1 MTCSDVLRETM
12 PNSLAPIVRTL
23 SDRSSLSLARTSLF
37 NFVALLALV
46 FAAAAYSLV
55 YLAHEL
61 DHSEQQES
69 AFYTRKAVQSLEK
82 SLRVTVK
89 DYAFWSDA
97 YKHLHM
103 TVDSDWAYARG
114 NVGATLYQDFGFQGL
129 FVVDNDNG
137 TVYSVIK
144 GELQSIELSQWL
156 DQPLTEIIEQ
166 ARAGAENE
174 TPVTAFIN
182 VRGSPALVA
191 AAAITPGTDPT
202 VVPDGRPASVLIF
215 VDVLNS
221 AKLHA
226 IGDEFGVGKLHVATP
241 DDIGQTLVFPL
252 GDNGAAGSLHWEP
265 ARPGLRLMGVGLPL
279 LGLAALLVCLM
290 TWVILR
296 RTTAAALA
304 LDASHT
310 SLQDSQAALA
320 TSEARFRDVVEA
332 SSDWVWEI
340 DVGWRFTYLS
350 ERFESVTG
358 LTRQAWLGAAM
369 SDLLDTEADLLSQW
383 LSTPGRRVDI
393 SVQCRYIDAQGQERT
408 TRLSAREMPCG
419 GFRGTATDVTEEVEA
434 RRRIE
439 YLSQHDALTGLP
451 NRTRLQAFLDGKL
464 KALPSVEQPLV
475 MLSLDLDRFKPVND
489 LLGHAAGDRVL
500 NQVSGRLAACVRHGD
515 LVARVGGDEFVL
527 ILSDAGSQD
536 EVESLCLRLIES
548 IEQAIKIDEQE
559 VFISASIGIALAPTD
574 ARDATELLRYAD
586 IALYEA
592 KAAGRNTWRFYSGDM
607 NTRIIERRRLE
618 SDLRF
623 AIKHAELRLHFQPR
637 YRIADGQMVGAE
649 ALVRWQHPVRGLIA
663 PDTFIPIAE
672 ESGLILALS
681 DWVLATACACAAQWP
696 DTLFV
701 SVNLSPT
708 EFKRGNLVERVRH
721 ALGASGIEPARLE
734 VEMTESVMLEDA
746 VGALEVMRTL
756 KQLGIRIAMDDF
768 GTGYSSLSYL
778 RAFPFDGLKIDRS
791 FLTRLEESEDDKA
804 IIQAIVGLGR
814 ALALTVTA
822 EGIET
827 AEHLAMLKSVACEE
841 GQGYFLSRPLDIDAF
856 NGLLDD
862 YCADVSGK
870 NDSGSCQTVS

>member
-1 MTCSDVLRETM
+1 M
-12 PNSLAPIVRTL
+12 PNALAPIVRSL
-23 SDRSSLSLARTSLF
+23 SDRTSLSLARTSLF
-37 NFVALLALV
+37 RFMALLAVV

-61 DHSEQQES
+61 DRSEQAES

-103 TVDSDWAYARG
+103 TVDADWAFVRG
-114 NVGATLYQDFGFQGL
+114 NIGATLFDDFGFQGL
-129 FVVDNDNG
+129 FVVDDANR
-137 TVYSVIK
+137 TVYAVVD
-144 GELQSIELSQWL
+144 GQLQTVELNQWL
-156 DQPLTEIIEQ
+156 GGPITEILEL
-166 ARAGAENE
+166 ARAGADNE
-174 TPVTAFIN
+174 TPATAFIS

-202 VVPDGRPASVLIF
+202 VLPDGRTASVLIF
-215 VDVLNS
+215 IDILDS
-221 AKLHA
+221 AKLA
-226 IGDEFGVGKLHVATP
+226 VIGDEFGVDKLHVATA
-241 DDIGQTLVFPL
+241 DEIGKTLLFPL
-252 GDNGAAGSLHWEP
+252 GDNGSAGSLHWEP

-279 LGLAALLVCLM
+279 LGLAALLVCVM
-290 TWVILR
+290 TWVISR

-304 LDASHT
+304 LDASHS
-310 SLQDSQAALA
+310 SLQNSQNALA

-340 DVGWRFTYLS
+340 DAGWRFTYLS
-350 ERFESVTG
+350 ERFEGVTG
-358 LTRQAWLGAAM
+358 LVRNAWIGATM
-369 SDLLDTEADLLSQW
+369 NDLLETESGLLSQW
-383 LSTPGRRVDI
+383 LSAPERRPDI
-393 SVQCRYIDAQGQERT
+393 SVQCRYVDALGLERS
-408 TRLSAREMPCG
+408 TRLSARQMPCG

-439 YLSQHDALTGLP
+439 FLSQHDALTGLP
-451 NRTRLQAFLDGKL
+451 NRTRLQAFLEGKF
-464 KALPSVEQPLV
+464 KALSSLEQPLV

-500 NQVSGRLAACVRHGD
+500 NEVSARLADCVRHGD
-515 LVARVGGDEFVL
+515 LVARIGGDEFVL
-527 ILSDAGSQD
+527 ILTDAGTQD
-536 EVESLCLRLIES
+536 EVEALCKRLIES
-548 IEQAIKIDEQE
+548 IERTIRIDEQE
-559 VFISASIGIALAPTD
+559 VFVSASIGIAIAPTD
-574 ARDATELLRYAD
+574 TREATELLRYAD

-607 NTRIIERRRLE
+607 NARIIERRRLE
-618 SDLRF
+618 SDLRY
-623 AIKHAELRLHFQPR
+623 AIKHGELRLHFQPR

-649 ALVRWQHPVRGLIA
+649 ALVRWQHPARGLIA

-681 DWVLATACACAAQWP
+681 DWVLETACARAAQWP
-696 DTLFV
+696 EHLFV

-708 EFKRGNLVERVRH
+708 EFKRGNLVERARQ
-721 ALGASGIEPARLE
+721 ALATSGIDPARVELE
-734 VEMTESVMLEDA
+734 ITESVMLDDTD
-746 VGALEVMRTL
+746 GALEVMHTL
-756 KQLGIRIAMDDF
+756 KHLGLRIAMDDF

-791 FLTRLEESEDDKA
+791 FLTRLEESDDDKA

-827 AEHLAMLKSVACEE
+827 AEHLAVLKSVACEE

-856 NGLLDD
+856 NGLLDLH
-862 YCADVSGK
+862 A
-870 NDSGSCQTVS
+870 NLTQAPT

>member
-1 MTCSDVLRETM
+1 M
-12 PNSLAPIVRTL
+12 PNALTPTLRTF
-23 SDRSSLSLARTSLF
+23 SERTSLSLARTSLF
-37 NFVALLALV
+37 KFMALLALV
-46 FAAAAYSLV
+46 FATATYSLI
-55 YLAHEL
+55 YLAQEL
-61 DHSEQQES
+61 DRSEQTES
-69 AFYTRKAVQSLEK
+69 AFYTRKAMQSLEK

-103 TVDSDWAYARG
+103 QVDTDWAYARG

-129 FVVDNDNG
+129 FVVDDNNR
-137 TVYSVIK
+137 TAYSVVK
-144 GELQSIELSQWL
+144 GELYTAELAQWL
-156 DQPLTEIIEQ
+156 DQPITELIEQ

-202 VVPDGRPASVLIF
+202 VVPDDRQASVLIF
-215 VDVLNS
+215 IDILNS
-221 AKLHA
+221 TKLAA
-226 IGDEFGVGKLHVATP
+226 IGDDFGVGNLHVASHDEIDKTV
-241 DDIGQTLVFPL
+241 VFPL
-252 GDNGAAGSLHWEP
+252 GDRGAAGNLYWEP

-304 LDASHT
+304 LDASHE
-310 SLQDSQAALA
+310 SLQHSQSALA

-340 DVGWRFTYLS
+340 DADWRFTYLS

-358 LTRQAWLGAAM
+358 LTRDAWIGAAM
-369 SDLLDTEADLLSQW
+369 NDLLGTDAGLLSQW
-383 LSTPGRRVDI
+383 LCTPGRRPDL
-393 SVQCRYIDAQGQERT
+393 SVQCVYVDGQGQERT
-408 TRLSAREMPCG
+408 TRLSARQMSCG

-439 YLSQHDALTGLP
+439 FLSQHDALTGLP

-464 KALPSVEQPLV
+464 KTLPTPERPLA

-500 NQVSGRLAACVRHGD
+500 NEVSNRLTDCVRHGD
-515 LVARVGGDEFVL
+515 LVARVGGDEFML
-527 ILSDAGSQD
+527 ILTDAGAQD
-536 EVESLCLRLIES
+536 EVENLCRRLIASVER
-548 IEQAIKIDEQE
+548 AIRIDEQE
-559 VFISASIGIALAPTD
+559 VFISASIGIALAPND
-574 ARDATELLRYAD
+574 ARDVTELLRYAD

-592 KAAGRNTWRFYSGDM
+592 KAAGRNTWRFYSGEM
-607 NTRIIERRRLE
+607 NARIIERRRLE
-618 SDLRF
+618 SDLRY
-623 AIKHAELRLHFQPR
+623 AIKHGELRLHFQPR
-637 YRIADGQMVGAE
+637 YRIVDGQMVGAE

-672 ESGLILALS
+672 ESGLILSLS
-681 DWVLATACACAAQWP
+681 DWVLATACACAADWP
-696 DTLFV
+696 ENLFV
-701 SVNLSPT
+701 SVNLSPI
-708 EFKRGNLVERVRH
+708 EFKRGHLVQRVRH
-721 ALGASGIEPARLE
+721 ALSASGIDAARVELE
-734 VEMTESVMLEDA
+734 ITESVMLEDA
-746 VGALEVMRTL
+746 VGALEVMHTL
-756 KQLGIRIAMDDF
+756 KQLGLRIAMDDF

-791 FLTRLEESEDDKA
+791 FLTRLEDSEDDKA

-827 AEHLAMLKSVACEE
+827 AEHLTLLKAVACDE
-841 GQGYFLSRPLDIDAF
+841 GQGYFLSRPLDINAF
-856 NGLLDD
+856 NELLV
-862 YCADVSGK
+862 ADR
-870 NDSGSCQTVS
+870 QRLRPI

>member
-1 MTCSDVLRETM
+1 M
-12 PNSLAPIVRTL
+12 PNALAPIVRSL
-23 SDRSSLSLARTSLF
+23 SDRTSLSLARTSLF
-37 NFVALLALV
+37 RFMALLAVV

-61 DHSEQQES
+61 DRSEQAES

-103 TVDSDWAYARG
+103 TVDADWAFVRG
-114 NVGATLYQDFGFQGL
+114 NIGATLFDDFGFQGL
-129 FVVDNDNG
+129 FVVDDANH
-137 TVYSVIK
+137 TVYAVVD
-144 GELQSIELSQWL
+144 GQLQTVELNQWL
-156 DQPLTEIIEQ
+156 GGPITEILEQ
-166 ARAGAENE
+166 ARAGADNE
-174 TPVTAFIN
+174 TPATAFIN
-182 VRGSPALVA
+182 VHGSPALVA

-202 VVPDGRPASVLIF
+202 VLPDGRTASVLIF
-215 VDVLNS
+215 IDILDS
-221 AKLHA
+221 AKLSV
-226 IGDEFGVGKLHVATP
+226 IGDEFGVDKLHVATA
-241 DDIGQTLVFPL
+241 DEIGKTLLFPL
-252 GDNGAAGSLHWEP
+252 GANGSAGSLHWEP

-279 LGLAALLVCLM
+279 LGLAALLVCVM
-290 TWVILR
+290 TWVISR

-304 LDASHT
+304 LDASHS
-310 SLQDSQAALA
+310 SLQNSQNALA

-340 DVGWRFTYLS
+340 DAGWRFTYLS
-350 ERFESVTG
+350 ERFEGVTG
-358 LTRQAWLGAAM
+358 LVRNAWIGATM
-369 SDLLDTEADLLSQW
+369 NDLLETESGLLSQW
-383 LSTPGRRVDI
+383 LSAPERRPDI
-393 SVQCRYIDAQGQERT
+393 SVQCRYVDALGLERS
-408 TRLSAREMPCG
+408 TRLSARQMPCG

-439 YLSQHDALTGLP
+439 FLSQHDALTGLP
-451 NRTRLQAFLDGKL
+451 NRTRLQAFLEGKF
-464 KALPSVEQPLV
+464 KALSSLEQPLV

-500 NQVSGRLAACVRHGD
+500 NEVSARLADCVRHGD
-515 LVARVGGDEFVL
+515 LVARIGGDEFVL
-527 ILSDAGSQD
+527 ILTDAGTQD
-536 EVESLCLRLIES
+536 EVEALCKRLIES
-548 IEQAIKIDEQE
+548 IERTIRIDEQE
-559 VFISASIGIALAPTD
+559 VFVSASIGIAIAPTD
-574 ARDATELLRYAD
+574 TREATELLRYAD

-607 NTRIIERRRLE
+607 NARIIERRRLE
-618 SDLRF
+618 SDLRY
-623 AIKHAELRLHFQPR
+623 AIKHGELRLHFQPR

-681 DWVLATACACAAQWP
+681 DWVLETACARAAQWP
-696 DTLFV
+696 EHLFV

-708 EFKRGNLVERVRH
+708 EFKRGNLVERARQ
-721 ALGASGIEPARLE
+721 ALATSGINPARVELE
-734 VEMTESVMLEDA
+734 ITESVMLDDTD
-746 VGALEVMRTL
+746 GALEVMHTL
-756 KQLGIRIAMDDF
+756 KHLGLRIAMDDF

-791 FLTRLEESEDDKA
+791 FLTRLEESDDDKA

-827 AEHLAMLKSVACEE
+827 AEHLALLKSVACEE

-856 NGLLDD
+856 NGLLDLH
-862 YCADVSGK
+862 A
-870 NDSGSCQTVS
+870 NLTQAPT

>member
-1 MTCSDVLRETM
+1 M
-12 PNSLAPIVRTL
+12 PNALAPIVRSL
-23 SDRSSLSLARTSLF
+23 SDRTSLSLARTSLF
-37 NFVALLALV
+37 RFMALLAVV

-61 DHSEQQES
+61 DRSEQAES

-103 TVDSDWAYARG
+103 TVDADWAFVRG
-114 NVGATLYQDFGFQGL
+114 NIGATLFDDFGFQGL
-129 FVVDNDNG
+129 FVVDDANR
-137 TVYSVIK
+137 TVYAVVD
-144 GELQSIELSQWL
+144 GQLQTVELNQWL
-156 DQPLTEIIEQ
+156 GGPITEILEQ
-166 ARAGAENE
+166 ARAGADNE
-174 TPVTAFIN
+174 TPATAFIN
-182 VRGSPALVA
+182 VHGSPALVA

-202 VVPDGRPASVLIF
+202 VLPDGRTASVLIF
-215 VDVLNS
+215 IDILDS
-221 AKLHA
+221 AKLSV
-226 IGDEFGVGKLHVATP
+226 IGDEFGVDKLHVATA
-241 DDIGQTLVFPL
+241 DEIGKTLLFPL
-252 GDNGAAGSLHWEP
+252 GANGSAGSLHWEP

-279 LGLAALLVCLM
+279 LGLAALLVCVM
-290 TWVILR
+290 TWVISR

-304 LDASHT
+304 LDASHS
-310 SLQDSQAALA
+310 SLQNSQNALA

-340 DVGWRFTYLS
+340 DAGWRFTYLS
-350 ERFESVTG
+350 ERFEGVTG
-358 LTRQAWLGAAM
+358 LVRNAWIGATM
-369 SDLLDTEADLLSQW
+369 NDLLETESGLLSQW
-383 LSTPGRRVDI
+383 LSAPERRPDI
-393 SVQCRYIDAQGQERT
+393 SVQCRYVDALGLERS
-408 TRLSAREMPCG
+408 TRLAARQMPCG

-439 YLSQHDALTGLP
+439 FLSQHDALTGLP
-451 NRTRLQAFLDGKL
+451 NRTRLQAFLEGKF
-464 KALPSVEQPLV
+464 KALSSLEQPLV

-500 NQVSGRLAACVRHGD
+500 NEVSARLADCVRHGD
-515 LVARVGGDEFVL
+515 LVARIGGDEFVL
-527 ILSDAGSQD
+527 ILTDAGTQD
-536 EVESLCLRLIES
+536 EVEALCKRLIES
-548 IEQAIKIDEQE
+548 IERTIRIDEQE
-559 VFISASIGIALAPTD
+559 VFVSASIGIAIAPTD
-574 ARDATELLRYAD
+574 TREATELLRYAD

-607 NTRIIERRRLE
+607 NARIIERRRLE
-618 SDLRF
+618 SDLRY
-623 AIKHAELRLHFQPR
+623 AIKHGELRLHFQPR

-681 DWVLATACACAAQWP
+681 DWVLETACARAAQWP
-696 DTLFV
+696 EHLFV

-708 EFKRGNLVERVRH
+708 EFKRGNLVERARQ
-721 ALGASGIEPARLE
+721 ALATSGINPARVELE
-734 VEMTESVMLEDA
+734 ITESVMLDDTD
-746 VGALEVMRTL
+746 GALEVMHTL
-756 KQLGIRIAMDDF
+756 KHLGLRIAMDDF

-791 FLTRLEESEDDKA
+791 FLTRLEESDDDKA

-827 AEHLAMLKSVACEE
+827 AEHLALLKSVACEE
-841 GQGYFLSRPLDIDAF
+841 GQGYFLSRPLDIEAF
-856 NGLLDD
+856 NGLLDLH
-862 YCADVSGK
+862 A
-870 NDSGSCQTVS
+870 NLTQAPT

>member
-1 MTCSDVLRETM
+1 M
-12 PNSLAPIVRTL
+12 PNALAPIVRSL
-23 SDRSSLSLARTSLF
+23 SDRTSLSLARTSLF
-37 NFVALLALV
+37 RFMALLAVV

-61 DHSEQQES
+61 DRSEQAES

-103 TVDSDWAYARG
+103 TVDADWAFVRG
-114 NVGATLYQDFGFQGL
+114 NIGATLFDDFGFQGL
-129 FVVDNDNG
+129 FVVDDANR
-137 TVYSVIK
+137 TVYAVVD
-144 GELQSIELSQWL
+144 GQLQTVELNQWL
-156 DQPLTEIIEQ
+156 GGPITEILEQ
-166 ARAGAENE
+166 ARAGADNE
-174 TPVTAFIN
+174 TPATAFIN
-182 VRGSPALVA
+182 VHGSPALVA

-202 VVPDGRPASVLIF
+202 VLPDGRTASVLIF
-215 VDVLNS
+215 IDILDS
-221 AKLHA
+221 AKLSV
-226 IGDEFGVGKLHVATP
+226 IGDEFGVDKLHVATA
-241 DDIGQTLVFPL
+241 DEIGKTLLFPL
-252 GDNGAAGSLHWEP
+252 GANGSAVSLHWEP

-279 LGLAALLVCLM
+279 LGLAALLVCVM
-290 TWVILR
+290 TWVISR

-304 LDASHT
+304 LDASHS
-310 SLQDSQAALA
+310 SLQNSQNALA

-340 DVGWRFTYLS
+340 DAGWRFTYLS
-350 ERFESVTG
+350 ERFEGVTG
-358 LTRQAWLGAAM
+358 LVRNAWIGATM
-369 SDLLDTEADLLSQW
+369 NDLLETESGLLSQW
-383 LSTPGRRVDI
+383 LSAPERRPDI
-393 SVQCRYIDAQGQERT
+393 SVQCRYVDALGLERS
-408 TRLSAREMPCG
+408 TRLSARQMPCG

-439 YLSQHDALTGLP
+439 FLSQHDALTGLP
-451 NRTRLQAFLDGKL
+451 NRTRLQAFLEGKF
-464 KALPSVEQPLV
+464 KALSSLEQPLV

-500 NQVSGRLAACVRHGD
+500 NEVSARLADCVRHGD
-515 LVARVGGDEFVL
+515 LVARIGGDEFVL
-527 ILSDAGSQD
+527 ILTDAGTQD
-536 EVESLCLRLIES
+536 EVEALCKRLIES
-548 IEQAIKIDEQE
+548 IERTIRIDEQE
-559 VFISASIGIALAPTD
+559 VFVSASIGIAIAPTD
-574 ARDATELLRYAD
+574 TREATELLRYAD

-607 NTRIIERRRLE
+607 NARIIERRRLE
-618 SDLRF
+618 NDLRY
-623 AIKHAELRLHFQPR
+623 AIKHGELRLHFQPR

-681 DWVLATACACAAQWP
+681 DWVLETACARAAQWP
-696 DTLFV
+696 EHLFV

-708 EFKRGNLVERVRH
+708 EFKRGNLVERARQ
-721 ALGASGIEPARLE
+721 ALATSGINPARVELE
-734 VEMTESVMLEDA
+734 ITESVMLDDTD
-746 VGALEVMRTL
+746 GALEVMHTL
-756 KQLGIRIAMDDF
+756 KHLGLRIAMDDF

-791 FLTRLEESEDDKA
+791 FLTRLEESDDDKA

-827 AEHLAMLKSVACEE
+827 AEHLALLKSVACEE
-841 GQGYFLSRPLDIDAF
+841 GQGYFLSRPLDIEAF
-856 NGLLDD
+856 NGLLDLH
-862 YCADVSGK
+862 A
-870 NDSGSCQTVS
+870 NLTQAPT

>member
-1 MTCSDVLRETM
+1 M
-12 PNSLAPIVRTL
+12 PNALAPIVRSL
-23 SDRSSLSLARTSLF
+23 SDRTSLSLARTSLF
-37 NFVALLALV
+37 RFMALLAVV

-61 DHSEQQES
+61 DRSEQAES

-103 TVDSDWAYARG
+103 TVDADWAFVRG
-114 NVGATLYQDFGFQGL
+114 NIGATLFDDFGFQGL
-129 FVVDNDNG
+129 FVVDDANR
-137 TVYSVIK
+137 TVYAVVD
-144 GELQSIELSQWL
+144 GQLQTVELNQWL
-156 DQPLTEIIEQ
+156 GGPITEIVEQ
-166 ARAGAENE
+166 ARAGADNE
-174 TPVTAFIN
+174 TPATAFIS

-202 VVPDGRPASVLIF
+202 VLPDGRTASVLIF
-215 VDVLNS
+215 IDILDS
-221 AKLHA
+221 AKLA
-226 IGDEFGVGKLHVATP
+226 VIGDEFGVDKLHVATA
-241 DDIGQTLVFPL
+241 DEIGKTLLFPL
-252 GDNGAAGSLHWEP
+252 GDNGSAGSLHWEP

-279 LGLAALLVCLM
+279 LGLAALLVCVM
-290 TWVILR
+290 TWVISR

-304 LDASHT
+304 LDASHS
-310 SLQDSQAALA
+310 SLQNSQNALA

-340 DVGWRFTYLS
+340 DAGWRFTYLS
-350 ERFESVTG
+350 ERFEGVTG
-358 LTRQAWLGAAM
+358 LVRNAWIGATM
-369 SDLLDTEADLLSQW
+369 NDLLETESGLLSQW
-383 LSTPGRRVDI
+383 LSAPERRPDI
-393 SVQCRYIDAQGQERT
+393 SVQCRYVDALGLERS
-408 TRLSAREMPCG
+408 TRLSARQMPCG

-439 YLSQHDALTGLP
+439 FLSQHDALTGLP
-451 NRTRLQAFLDGKL
+451 NRTRLQAFLEGKF
-464 KALPSVEQPLV
+464 KALSSLEQPLV

-500 NQVSGRLAACVRHGD
+500 NEVSARLADCVRHGD
-515 LVARVGGDEFVL
+515 LVARIGGDEFVL
-527 ILSDAGSQD
+527 ILTDAGTQD
-536 EVESLCLRLIES
+536 EVEALCKRLIES
-548 IEQAIKIDEQE
+548 IERTIRIDEQE
-559 VFISASIGIALAPTD
+559 VFVSASIGIAIAPTD
-574 ARDATELLRYAD
+574 TREATELLRYAD

-607 NTRIIERRRLE
+607 NARIIERRRLE
-618 SDLRF
+618 SDLRY
-623 AIKHAELRLHFQPR
+623 AIKHGELRLHFQPR

-681 DWVLATACACAAQWP
+681 DWVLETACARAAQWP
-696 DTLFV
+696 EHLFV

-708 EFKRGNLVERVRH
+708 EFKRGNLVERARQ
-721 ALGASGIEPARLE
+721 ALATSGIDPARVELE
-734 VEMTESVMLEDA
+734 ITESVMLDDTD
-746 VGALEVMRTL
+746 GALEVMHTL
-756 KQLGIRIAMDDF
+756 KHLGLRIAMDDF

-791 FLTRLEESEDDKA
+791 FLTRLEDSDDDKA

-827 AEHLAMLKSVACEE
+827 AEHLALLKSVSCEE

-856 NGLLDD
+856 NGLLDLH
-862 YCADVSGK
+862 A
-870 NDSGSCQTVS
+870 NLTQAPT

>member
-1 MTCSDVLRETM
+1 M
-12 PNSLAPIVRTL
+12 PNSLTPMVRKL
-23 SDRSSLSLARTSLF
+23 SNRTSLSLTRTSLF
-37 NFVALLALV
+37 NFIALLTLV

-55 YLAHEL
+55 YLAHDL

-103 TVDSDWAYARG
+103 TVDSDWAYSRG

-129 FVVDNDNG
+129 FVVNDVNH
-137 TVYSVIK
+137 TVYAVIGGK
-144 GELQSIELSQWL
+144 LRSIELSQWL

-202 VVPDGRPASVLIF
+202 VIADDRPASVLIF
-215 VDVLNS
+215 VDILDS
-221 AKLHA
+221 AKLTT
-226 IGDEFGVGKLHVATP
+226 IGDDFGVSKLHVATA

-265 ARPGLRLMGVGLPL
+265 SRPGLRLMGVGLPL

-296 RTTAAALA
+296 RATAAALA
-304 LDASHT
+304 LDASHA
-310 SLQDSQAALA
+310 SLQDSQNALA

-340 DVGWRFTYLS
+340 DAQWRFTYLS

-358 LTRQAWLGAAM
+358 LARQAWIGAAM
-369 SDLLDTEADLLSQW
+369 SDLLDTEAGLLSQW
-383 LSTPGRRVDI
+383 LNTPGRCVDI
-393 SVQCRYIDAQGQERT
+393 SVQCRYFDAQGQERT

-419 GFRGTATDVTEEVEA
+419 GFRGTATDVTEEVES

-439 YLSQHDALTGLP
+439 FLSQHDALTGLP

-464 KALPSVEQPLV
+464 KALPHAGHPLV

-500 NQVSGRLAACVRHGD
+500 NEVSSRLTNCVRHGD
-515 LVARVGGDEFVL
+515 LVSRVGGDEFVL
-527 ILSDAGSQD
+527 ILSEAGTQD
-536 EVESLCLRLIES
+536 EVESLCKRLIES
-548 IEQAIKIDEQE
+548 IEHAIRIDEQE
-559 VFISASIGIALAPTD
+559 VFISASIGIAIAPDD
-574 ARDATELLRYAD
+574 AHEASELLRYAD

-592 KAAGRNTWRFYSGDM
+592 KAAGRNTWRFYSGEM

-618 SDLRF
+618 SDLRY

-637 YRIADGQMVGAE
+637 YRIADGLMVGAE
-649 ALVRWQHPVRGLIA
+649 ALVRWQHPQRGLIA

-672 ESGLILALS
+672 ESGLILSLS
-681 DWVLATACACAAQWP
+681 DWVLENACTCAAQWP

-721 ALGASGIEPARLE
+721 ALDSSGIDPSRLE
-734 VEMTESVMLEDA
+734 LEVTESVMLEDA
-746 VGALEVMRTL
+746 VGALEVMHTL

-791 FLTRLEESEDDKA
+791 FLTRLAESADDKA

-827 AEHLAMLKSVACEE
+827 AEHLAMLKAVDCDE
-841 GQGYFLSRPLDIDAF
+841 GQGYFLSRPLDLDTF
-856 NGLLDD
+856 NGLLGVDR
-862 YCADVSGK
+862 VIGK
-870 NDSGSCQTVS
+870 NDSASCQTVS

>member
-1 MTCSDVLRETM
+1 M
-12 PNSLAPIVRTL
+12 PNSLAPIVRSL
-23 SDRSSLSLARTSLF
+23 SDRTSLSLARTSLF
-37 NFVALLALV
+37 RFMALLAVV
-46 FAAAAYSLV
+46 FAVAAYSLIF
-55 YLAHEL
+55 LAQEL
-61 DHSEQQES
+61 DRSEQVES
-69 AFYTRKAVQSLEK
+69 AFYTRRAVQSLEK

-97 YKHLHM
+97 YRHLHVK
-103 TVDSDWAYARG
+103 VDDDWAFVRG
-114 NVGATLYQDFGFQGL
+114 NIGASLFDDFGFQGL
-129 FVVDNDNG
+129 FVVDDANR
-137 TVYSVIK
+137 TVYAVVD
-144 GELQSIELSQWL
+144 GQLQTVELTQWL
-156 DQPLTEIIEQ
+156 GGPITGIIEQ
-166 ARAGAENE
+166 ARAGADSE
-174 TPVTAFIN
+174 TSATTFIN

-202 VVPDGRPASVLIF
+202 VLPDGRPASVLIF
-215 VDVLNS
+215 VDILDS
-221 AKLHA
+221 AKLTA
-226 IGDEFGVGKLHVATP
+226 IGDEFGVDKLHIATP
-241 DDIGQTLVFPL
+241 DEIGKTLLLPL

-290 TWVILR
+290 SWVISR

-304 LDASHT
+304 LDASHS
-310 SLQDSQAALA
+310 SLQNSQNALA

-340 DVGWRFTYLS
+340 DGDWRFTYLS
-350 ERFESVTG
+350 ERFEGVTG
-358 LTRQAWLGAAM
+358 LVRDAWIGATIN
-369 SDLLDTEADLLSQW
+369 DLLETETGLLSQW
-383 LSTPGRRVDI
+383 LSAPGRRPDI
-393 SVQCRYIDAQGQERT
+393 SVQCRYVDALGLERS
-408 TRLSAREMPCG
+408 TRLSARQMPCG

-439 YLSQHDALTGLP
+439 FLSQHDALTGLP
-451 NRTRLQAFLDGKL
+451 NRTRLQAFLEGKF
-464 KALPSVEQPLV
+464 KAMPTSEQPLV

-500 NQVSGRLAACVRHGD
+500 NEVSSRLADCVRHGD
-515 LVARVGGDEFVL
+515 LVARIGGDEFVL
-527 ILSDAGSQD
+527 ILTDAGTQD
-536 EVESLCLRLIES
+536 EVEILCKRLIES
-548 IEQAIKIDEQE
+548 IERTIRIDEQE
-559 VFISASIGIALAPTD
+559 VFVSASIGIAIAPND
-574 ARDATELLRYAD
+574 AREAAELLRYAD

-607 NTRIIERRRLE
+607 NARIIERRRLE
-618 SDLRF
+618 SDLRYG
-623 AIKHAELRLHFQPR
+623 IKHGELRLYFQPR

-681 DWVLATACACAAQWP
+681 DWVLETACACAAQWP
-696 DTLFV
+696 EHLFV

-708 EFKRGNLVERVRH
+708 EFKRGNLVERTRQ
-721 ALGASGIEPARLE
+721 ALAVSGIDPARVELE
-734 VEMTESVMLEDA
+734 ITESVMLEDA
-746 VGALEVMRTL
+746 SGALEVMHTL
-756 KQLGIRIAMDDF
+756 KRLGLRIAMDDF

-791 FLTRLEESEDDKA
+791 FLTRLEESDDDKA
-804 IIQAIVGLGR
+804 IIHAIVGLGR

-841 GQGYFLSRPLDIDAF
+841 GQGYFLSRPLDFDGF
-856 NGLLDD
+856 NGLLGPH
-862 YCADVSGK
+862 ANVTQGA
-870 NDSGSCQTVS
+870 T

>member
-1 MTCSDVLRETM
+1 M
-12 PNSLAPIVRTL
+12 PNSLAPIVRKL
-23 SDRSSLSLARTSLF
+23 SNRTSLSLARTSLF

-61 DHSEQQES
+61 DHSEQEES

-103 TVDSDWAYARG
+103 KVDTDWAYARG

-129 FVVDNDNG
+129 FVVNDDNR

-156 DQPLTEIIEQ
+156 DQPLAEIIEQ

-182 VRGSPALVA
+182 VHGSPALVA

-202 VVPDGRPASVLIF
+202 VEPDGRPASVLIF
-215 VDVLNS
+215 VDVLNN
-221 AKLHA
+221 AKLTT
-226 IGDEFGVGKLHVATP
+226 IGDDFGVGKLHVATP
-241 DDIGQTLVFPL
+241 DDIGKTLVFPL
-252 GDNGAAGSLHWEP
+252 GDNGAAGSL
-265 ARPGLRLMGVGLPL
+265 RLMSVGLPL

-296 RTTAAALA
+296 RATAAALA

-310 SLQDSQAALA
+310 SLLDSQNALA

-340 DVGWRFTYLS
+340 DAGWRFTYLS
-350 ERFESVTG
+350 ERFENVTG
-358 LTRQAWLGAAM
+358 LARQAWLGAAM

-383 LSTPGRRVDI
+383 LSTPGRRVDV

-419 GFRGTATDVTEEVEA
+419 GFRGTATDVTEEVES

-439 YLSQHDALTGLP
+439 YLSQHDTLTGLP

-464 KALPSVEQPLV
+464 KALPTADQPLV

-500 NQVSGRLAACVRHGD
+500 NEVSGRLADCVRHGD

-527 ILSDAGSQD
+527 ILSEAGTQD
-536 EVESLCLRLIES
+536 EVESLCKRLIGS

-559 VFISASIGIALAPTD
+559 VFISASIGIAMAPND
-574 ARDATELLRYAD
+574 ASDATELLRYAD

-592 KAAGRNTWRFYSGDM
+592 KAAGRNTWRFYSGEM

-672 ESGLILALS
+672 ESGLILSLS
-681 DWVLATACACAAQWP
+681 DWVLETACACAAQWP

-708 EFKRGNLVERVRH
+708 EFKRGNLVERVRY
-721 ALGASGIEPARLE
+721 ALDASGIDPARLE
-734 VEMTESVMLEDA
+734 LEMTESVMLEDA

-791 FLTRLEESEDDKA
+791 FLTRLEESADDKA

-827 AEHLAMLKSVACEE
+827 AEHLALLKAVDCEE
-841 GQGYFLSRPLDIDAF
+841 GQGYFLSRPLDLNAF
-856 NGLLDD
+856 NGLLDAYTD
-862 YCADVSGK
+862 GVSGK
-870 NDSGSCQTVS
+870 NDSASCQTVS